1 MDLFQCEPSD
11 PVVIVEL
18 PESGDL
24 HMFRDTAHNVI
35 EAYMLAA
42 DDSPSYISWCVERS
56 RDCDDPRTA
65 VEFMTEDLAMWL
77 VLDPNSDAATSY
89 LF

>member
-1 MDLFQCEPSD
+1 
-11 PVVIVEL
+11 
-18 PESGDL
+18 
-24 HMFRDTAHNVI
+24 
-35 EAYMLAA
+35 MLAA